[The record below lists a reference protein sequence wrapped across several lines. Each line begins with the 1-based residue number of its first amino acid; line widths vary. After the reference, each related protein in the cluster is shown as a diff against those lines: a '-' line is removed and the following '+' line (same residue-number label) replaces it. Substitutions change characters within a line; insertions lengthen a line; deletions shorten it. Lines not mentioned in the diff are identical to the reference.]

1 MRKCKA
7 TLTLNKSAYIRM
19 CILNLSNSVMI
30 TSKVN
35 TVTTPN
41 YYLPRLIVSF
51 IIYEI
56 KTEDVFSKL

>member
-1 MRKCKA
+1 MRKSKA
-7 TLTLNKSAYIRM
+7 TLTLDKSAYIRM
-19 CILNLSNSVMI
+19 CILSLSNSVMI
-30 TSKVN
+30 TSKIN

-41 YYLPRLIVSF
+41 YYLLRLIVSF